1 MGFYMGPVTGQIMIA
16 LFTIIPILIRIAII
30 TLVVIFLIKAIKYM
44 GRKDRRESYTAYQR
58 EKTTLEDIERDL
70 NNHKD

>member
-1 MGFYMGPVTGQIMIA
+1 MGFYMGPVTGQIMIV

-44 GRKDRRESYTAYQR
+44 SRKDRRESYTAYQR
-58 EKTTLEDIERDL
+58 EKTTLDDIERDL